1 MAGSR
6 RTSESGNS
14 QPHTCR
20 SAVLRTLLRM
30 RRREAAASGFALA
43 REDQRAAKKYSPR
56 TIDSTTIF
64 CFYSHVLLDEGRLR
78 RRSQRRSGMRRPRA
92 RLVTSHPGGRGH
104 PSAPTT
110 RGCLRWLDAVGLKA
124 GGSPPDKR
132 RQRRRPPP
140 GSTGPRT
147 KTAAVERREAP
158 SPDRKGEGDA
168 SQASRAAAPAAQ
180 GVSQT
185 PAFPGAPLPS
195 SGSHGR
201 GPCPGRHNN
210 RGDLARLRYP
220 VIPGRER
227 SKRIRNP
234 YAAAEA

>member
-1 MAGSR
+1 MSFFAMPGLVP
-6 RTSESGNS
+6 GL
-14 QPHTCR
+14 P
-20 SAVLRTLLRM
+20 M
-30 RRREAAASGFALA
+30 RRALCAQDRDCRDEPGDDGGKA
-43 REDQRAAKKYSPR
+43 RAGVERSCMESPK
-56 TIDSTTIF
+56 IF
-64 CFYSHVLLDEGRLR
+64 SYCPLTSLWAYAYYPISRSFEGRLR

-92 RLVTSHPGGRGH
+92 GLVSRHPGGRGH

-195 SGSHGR
+195 NGSRGR

-210 RGDLARLRYP
+210 RGH
-220 VIPGRER
+220 
-227 SKRIRNP
+227 
-234 YAAAEA
+234 AAWPENR